1 MQRDAN
7 RVMREAKTK
16 TTKKS
21 TTIELEDRNKDL
33 AEEEHVVEVLDI
45 EGLDEA
51 LCCICMDR

>member
-1 MQRDAN
+1 
-7 RVMREAKTK
+7 MREAKSK

-45 EGLDEA
+45 EGVDEA